1 MSVASLFKIGMGFKF
16 ILLADTGLTI
26 TEIAYD
32 IDHKINGD
40 KDPDITK
47 LTEEYTK
54 RGGELDHL
62 NQITTQAQVDVGNL
76 NNASNA
82 LISLG
87 QSFTERASLVY
98 EQVQALMTLREFL
111 RAQLIQPDFAWYHSS
126 ALPNVSQYSPENQKE
141 LTEKIFKSLSN
152 QRTPGADITVYALQT
167 LSIATTPF
175 LFTLISRKFPRHG
188 PAPRPR
194 VRHGT
199 IRLNAA
205 DTAALRSAI
214 RIQNRW
220 YNRTGRYLKK
230 AATSKWMAGGI
241 VVLSF
246 GFSLY
251 NFINNRITE
260 RSTKNDIMKNLRE
273 AIDDIEKNKTVLSYM
288 YYGANTSNGE
298 GEQIEAD
305 QAKLNFLVKNLD
317 AIKQEDITKETKPD
331 DENVARTSL
340 VNGFKFTVQ
349 QNNQVIRESTKKLED
364 AYKELIEL
372 IDVYLP
378 DTDDPC
384 AVVCPDMDH
393 CGIATE
399 INDAEQVRK
408 AFKNFIEDKK
418 HLDDP
423 EKPSADRMR
432 RCDNV
437 ADTFR
442 AAVLSRLAR
451 INDRLEI
458 SINDI
463 QIINR
468 LTTRIIAALDRGETL
483 ESDREISRMARGF
496 MRDIKD
502 INCAKRTIFKTQDDA
517 ESLIRKIAVNTLATR
532 ALRAAVGKDFNADSN
547 PSDQELAEKATH
559 YLETVLINY
568 PTRTILLDIDAVVET
583 IDVMLID
590 LKAFDRLKKRTLH
603 DFEGKPDPTED
614 EIEEKA
620 ILYLETLFEDLED
633 RSILKDENDIFN
645 AIEDILFS

>member
-1 MSVASLFKIGMGFKF
+1 MSVASLFKIGMGLKF
-16 ILLADTGLTI
+16 LLVADTGLTI
-26 TEIAYD
+26 AEIAID
-32 IDHKINGD
+32 IDRKINGG

-47 LTEEYTK
+47 LTNEYTK
-54 RGGELDHL
+54 KGGELDHL
-62 NQITTQAQVDVGNL
+62 NGITTQAQVDVGNL

-87 QSFTERASLVY
+87 QGFTERASLVY
-98 EQVQALMTLREFL
+98 EQVQALVTLREFL
-111 RAQLIQPDFAWYHSS
+111 RAQLLQPDFAWYHSS
-126 ALPNVSQYSPENQKE
+126 ALPDVSQYTQDKQQEIIKNISQ
-141 LTEKIFKSLSN
+141 SLMN
-152 QRTPGADITVYALQT
+152 QRTVGSDITIYALQT
-167 LSIATTPF
+167 LSIASNA
-175 LFTLISRKFPRHG
+175 LLYKLVSHKFPRRS
-188 PAPRPR
+188 PPRAR
-194 VRHGT
+194 ARRSA

-205 DTAALRSAI
+205 DATALRNSI

-220 YNRTGRYLKK
+220 YNRTGRYMKR
-230 AATSKWMAGGI
+230 AANSKWMAGGI

-246 GFSLY
+246 GFNLY
-251 NFINNRITE
+251 SFINNRLTE
-260 RSTKNDIMKNLRE
+260 KSTKNDIMNNLRR

-288 YYGANTSNGE
+288 YHGANTSNGE

-305 QAKLNFLVKNLD
+305 EGKLNFLVKNL
-317 AIKQEDITKETKPD
+317 EDIEQDDIAKETDPD
-331 DENVARTSL
+331 NENVARTSL
-340 VNGFKFTVQ
+340 VNGFKFTVN
-349 QNNQVIRESTKKLED
+349 QNNQVIGKSTGKLKD

-384 AVVCPDMDH
+384 AVVCPDMDQ

-399 INDAEQVRK
+399 VNDAEQVRK
-408 AFKNFIEDKK
+408 AFDSFIKDKRY
-418 HLDDP
+418 LDDP
-423 EKPSADRMR
+423 EEPSANRMR
-432 RCDNV
+432 RCNDV
-437 ADTFR
+437 ADNFR

-458 SINDI
+458 GINDI

-517 ESLIRKIAVNTLATR
+517 EALIRKIAVNAQAGR
-532 ALRAAVGKDFNADSN
+532 ALRVAVGKDFNADSN
-547 PSDQELAEKATH
+547 PSDQEIADKAIL
-559 YLETVLINY
+559 YLETVLADY
-568 PTRTILLDIDAVVET
+568 STRTILLDVESVTET

-590 LKAFDRLKKRTLH
+590 LKAFDRLKKRTLL
-603 DFEGKPDPTED
+603 DFKNNPDPTDD

-620 ILYLETLFEDLED
+620 ILYLETLFEDLDD
-633 RSILKDENDIFN
+633 RSVLKDENDIFN
-645 AIEDILFS
+645 AIEDILFG